1 LNEKLDAKLFQHPI
15 LSFERCREL
24 SEIINTGGKEE
35 ADAAK
40 KEFVS
45 CNLKLVRQI
54 ALGYRKTFPEVE
66 IEDLFQMGVIG
77 LIRATEKWD
86 PLREFMFSTYATWWI
101 RQSITRNATDYGSEI
116 RIPVHMRE
124 RLDKVQSYLENYYD
138 FFGFDPEPLEAADA
152 LQITEKEY
160 KQIRESDFSFV
171 SVRKVLDSS
180 SEFSVRATNPNF
192 ESKSIC
198 DSSILV
204 EWDNFVEQLNNVL
217 DTLTDREA
225 GVISMRFGINCDAP
239 MTLEE
244 IGKIYG
250 VTRERIRQI
259 ESKSM
264 TKLRHPSRSLV
275 LKDYLEGF
283 DFEVHQVPGELHQNN
298 FVLANEPQD

>member
-1 LNEKLDAKLFQHPI
+1 MNEKLDSRLFQHPI
-15 LSFERCREL
+15 LDFERCSEL
-24 SEIINTGGKEE
+24 SVIINTGSREA

-54 ALGYRKTFPEVE
+54 ALGYRRTYPNVE

-86 PLREFMFSTYATWWI
+86 PFREFMFSTYATWWI
-101 RQSITRNATDYGSEI
+101 RQSITRNATDFGSLI
-116 RIPVHMRE
+116 RIPVHMKE
-124 RLDKVQSYLENYYD
+124 RLDKVNSYLENYFD
-138 FFGFDPEPLEAADA
+138 FFGFEPETLEAADA

-160 KQIRESDFSFV
+160 AQIRESNFSFI
-171 SVRKVLDSS
+171 SLRKVIDSS
-180 SEFSVRATNPNF
+180 SELTVRATNPNF
-192 ESKSIC
+192 ESKTIC
-198 DSSILV
+198 DPCQLL
-204 EWDNFVEQLNNVL
+204 EWSYFVDQLNSVL
-217 DTLTDREA
+217 DTLTEREA

-264 TKLRHPSRSLV
+264 TKLRHPSRSQV

-283 DFEVHQVPGELHQNN
+283 DFELLQAPGAHHQNN

>member
-1 LNEKLDAKLFQHPI
+1 MNEKLDAKLFQHPI
-15 LSFERCREL
+15 LDFERCSKLSVIIDTGSREA
-24 SEIINTGGKEE
+24 

-54 ALGYRKTFPEVE
+54 ALGYRRTYPNVE

-86 PLREFMFSTYATWWI
+86 PFREFMFSTYATWWI
-101 RQSITRNATDYGSEI
+101 RQSITRNATDFGSLI
-116 RIPVHMRE
+116 RIPIHMKE
-124 RLDKVQSYLENYYD
+124 RLDKVQSYLENYFD
-138 FFGFDPEPLEAADA
+138 FFGFEPESLEAADA

-160 KQIRESDFSFV
+160 RQIRESNFSFI
-171 SVRKVLDSS
+171 SIRKIIDSS
-180 SEFSVRATNPNF
+180 SELSVRTTNPNF

-198 DSSILV
+198 DSLNLV
-204 EWDNFVEQLNNVL
+204 EWNSFVDQLSNVL
-217 DTLTDREA
+217 DTLTAREA

-239 MTLEE
+239 MTLDE

-250 VTRERIRQI
+250 VTKERIRQI
-259 ESKSM
+259 ESKCM
-264 TKLRHPSRSLV
+264 TKLRHPSRSQV

-283 DFEVHQVPGELHQNN
+283 DFEPIYAPGTYRQNN
-298 FVLANEPQD
+298 FVLANEPQE

>member
-1 LNEKLDAKLFQHPI
+1 LNEKLDARLFQHPI

-24 SEIINTGGKEE
+24 SEIINAGDEKN

-40 KEFVS
+40 KEFVA

-54 ALGYRKTFPEVE
+54 ALGYRKTYPEVE

-101 RQSITRNATDYGSEI
+101 RQSITRNATDFGSMI
-116 RIPVHMRE
+116 RIPVHMKE
-124 RLDKVQSYLENYYD
+124 RLDKVQSYLENYFD

-152 LQITEKEY
+152 LQINEMEY
-160 KQIRESDFSFV
+160 KQIRESAFSFV
-171 SVRKVLDSS
+171 SLRKVLDSS
-180 SEFSVRATNPNF
+180 SELSVGVINSNF

-198 DSSILV
+198 DSLRLI

-217 DTLTDREA
+217 ATLTEREA
-225 GVISMRFGINCDAP
+225 GVVAMRFGINSDAP

-259 ESKSM
+259 ESKAM

-275 LKDYLEGF
+275 LKDYLAGF

>member
-1 LNEKLDAKLFQHPI
+1 MNEKLDARLFQHPI
-15 LSFERCREL
+15 LSFERCSEL
-24 SEIINTGGKEE
+24 SEIINAGDKEK
-35 ADAAK
+35 ANAAK
-40 KEFVS
+40 KEFVT

-54 ALGYRKTFPEVE
+54 ALGYRKTYPEVE

-101 RQSITRNATDYGSEI
+101 RQSITRNATDFGSMI
-116 RIPVHMRE
+116 RIPVHMKE
-124 RLDKVQSYLENYYD
+124 RLDKVQSYLENYFD
-138 FFGFDPEPLEAADA
+138 FFGFDPELLEAADA
-152 LQITEKEY
+152 LQITEMEY
-160 KQIRESDFSFV
+160 KQIRESAFSFV
-171 SVRKVLDSS
+171 SLRNVLDSS
-180 SEFSVRATNPNF
+180 SELSVCTINSNF

-198 DSSILV
+198 DSLRLI

-217 DTLTDREA
+217 ETLTEREA
-225 GVISMRFGINCDAP
+225 GVVAMRFGINCDAP
-239 MTLEE
+239 MTLDE

-259 ESKSM
+259 ESKAM
-264 TKLRHPSRSLV
+264 TKLRHPSRSQV

-283 DFEVHQVPGELHQNN
+283 DFEVHQVPGKLHQNN

>member
-1 LNEKLDAKLFQHPI
+1 MK
-15 LSFERCREL
+15 
-24 SEIINTGGKEE
+24 
-35 ADAAK
+35 
-40 KEFVS
+40 
-45 CNLKLVRQI
+45 
-54 ALGYRKTFPEVE
+54 
-66 IEDLFQMGVIG
+66 
-77 LIRATEKWD
+77 
-86 PLREFMFSTYATWWI
+86 
-101 RQSITRNATDYGSEI
+101 
-116 RIPVHMRE
+116 E

-160 KQIRESDFSFV
+160 KQIRESDFTFV
-171 SVRKVLDSS
+171 SAGKVLDSS
-180 SEFSVRATNPNF
+180 SELSARATSPNF

-198 DSSILV
+198 DLSSLV

-217 DTLTDREA
+217 ATLTDREA

-283 DFEVHQVPGELHQNN
+283 DFEVRQVPGALHQNN